1 MKGKTYRVL
10 VRKPGTEEGRIL
22 SMKIVWREYYG
33 KYPESCT
40 PPDCTELLSIED
52 QSLTLET
59 DGTVCL
65 IIEYILQEEAS

>member
-1 MKGKTYRVL
+1 
-10 VRKPGTEEGRIL
+10 
-22 SMKIVWREYYG
+22 MKILWREYYG